1 LNSNESEN
9 EKKTD
14 DATASVSSAFYRFE
28 LKKRRKAKEEMPEE
42 TFQGTVSM
50 RSSVNAHIQIA
61 CELCVNVLLIT
72 LVEIASTEVNNNSS
86 PTKREGGNKVSDK
99 QGVEQAV
106 VPKRRKLKIK
116 WKEIGDILSL
126 KNEAGEI
133 ETVVLVLLGGHTIKS
148 IRYSK
153 ISFNYYISG
162 YYIRHVKCGM
172 TYFHVL
178 VAGFWETHLIQRIMK
193 MDNFQTG
200 ASSEDCLNY
209 YLETIKYLRY
219 GDETD
224 PQKSIEKFLDVLS
237 DFSSEV
243 IINMKLKTITL
254 SNIDLFAILL
264 NIINLISGRKDTTL
278 NTKIV
283 IDKSWEALF
292 PVNTE
297 IGKTN
302 LGKSEE
308 IQKALL
314 EVVNNRLEVIEKC
327 LEVRLQYLYVFFFY
341 FVNLLPFNRRCMLF
355 SLEAN

>member
-1 LNSNESEN
+1 
-9 EKKTD
+9 
-14 DATASVSSAFYRFE
+14 
-28 LKKRRKAKEEMPEE
+28 MPEE

-50 RSSVNAHIQIA
+50 RSQVNAHIQIA
-61 CELCVNVLLIT
+61 CELCVNVLAIT
-72 LVEIASTEVNNNSS
+72 LLEIAATEVNNNSS
-86 PTKREGGNKVSDK
+86 PTKREGGNTVSDK
-99 QGVEQAV
+99 QGVEQSVA
-106 VPKRRKLKIK
+106 PKRRKLKIK

-126 KNEAGEI
+126 KNQAGEI
-133 ETVVLVLLGGHTIKS
+133 ETVVLVLMGGHTRKNN
-148 IRYSK
+148 RYSK
-153 ISFNYYISG
+153 YSCHYSLSG
-162 YYIRHVKCGM
+162 YYIRHIKCGM

-178 VAGFWETHLIQRIMK
+178 ITGFWETHLIQRMMK

-224 PQKSIEKFLDVLS
+224 PQRSIEKFLDVLS

-264 NIINLISGRKDTTL
+264 NIINLISGRKDTTM

-314 EVVNNRLEVIEKC
+314 ELVNNRLEVIEKC
-327 LEVRLQYLYVFFFY
+327 LEVKLHD
-341 FVNLLPFNRRCMLF
+341 LF
-355 SLEAN
+355 ISF